1 MMLPMKR
8 LSTGAIGVGQRVKPN
23 SGANR
28 NINPMIRSMAAVT
41 PTAVCGPAESG
52 VWFCRRTYR
61 RIDRSGSSLC
71 VVLFLFGYKAGVVV
85 GSVSNVVLALLA
97 AVAAVILGGS
107 WWRRSRHLRWTS

>member
-8 LSTGAIGVGQRVKPN
+8 LSTGATGVGQRVKPN

-41 PTAVCGPAESG
+41 PTAVCGPTGSG

-61 RIDRSGSSLC
+61 RIDRSGSSLSL
-71 VVLFLFGYKAGVVV
+71 VSFLFEYKAGVV

-97 AVAAVILGGS
+97 VVAAVVLGGW
-107 WWRRSRHLRWTS
+107 WWRRNRHLRWTS

>member
-1 MMLPMKR
+1 
-8 LSTGAIGVGQRVKPN
+8 VGQKVKPN

-28 NINPMIRSMAAVT
+28 NINPRIRSMAAVT
-41 PTAVCGPAESG
+41 PTAVCGPTGSG

-61 RIDRSGSSLC
+61 RIDRSGSLLC
-71 VVLFLFGYKAGVVV
+71 LMSFLFGYKAGVV

-97 AVAAVILGGS
+97 VVAAVFLGGW

>member
-8 LSTGAIGVGQRVKPN
+8 LSTGATGVGQRVKPN

-41 PTAVCGPAESG
+41 PTAVCGPTGSG
-52 VWFCRRTYR
+52 VGFCRRTYR
-61 RIDRSGSSLC
+61 RIDRSGSSLSL
-71 VVLFLFGYKAGVVV
+71 VSFLFGYKAGVA

-97 AVAAVILGGS
+97 VVAAVVLGGW

>member
-8 LSTGAIGVGQRVKPN
+8 LSTGAAGVGQKVKPN

-28 NINPMIRSMAAVT
+28 NINPRIRSMAAVT
-41 PTAVCGPAESG
+41 PTAVCGPTGSG

-61 RIDRSGSSLC
+61 RIDRSGSSLS
-71 VVLFLFGYKAGVVV
+71 LMSFLFGYKAGGVV

-97 AVAAVILGGS
+97 VVAAVVLGG
-107 WWRRSRHLRWTS
+107 WW

>member
-1 MMLPMKR
+1 MLPMKR
-8 LSTGAIGVGQRVKPN
+8 LSTGAISVGQMVKPN

-28 NINPMIRSMAAVT
+28 NINPRIRSMAAVT
-41 PTAVCGPAESG
+41 PTAVCGPTGSG

-71 VVLFLFGYKAGVVV
+71 LVSFLFGYKAGIVV

-97 AVAAVILGGS
+97 VVAAVVLGGW